1 MLTITIDDNGTG
13 IHDRPAGLGR
23 VSMQERAEELGGT
36 FRVGPSPL
44 GGCRVEACLPVVQST
59 SASNSKALDN
69 GPVISAERNSIT
81 DM

>member
-36 FRVGPSPL
+36 FHMGPSPL
-44 GGCRVEACLPVVQST
+44 GGCRVEARFPVVQSP
-59 SASNSKALDN
+59 SASNSAAPDH
-69 GPVISAERNSIT
+69 GPSDPGGR
-81 DM
+81 